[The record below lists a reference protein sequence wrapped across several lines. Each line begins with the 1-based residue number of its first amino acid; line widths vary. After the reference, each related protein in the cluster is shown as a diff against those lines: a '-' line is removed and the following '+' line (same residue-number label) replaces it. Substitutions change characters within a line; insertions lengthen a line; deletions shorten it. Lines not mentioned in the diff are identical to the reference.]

1 MVKKQTR
8 GLAAI
13 MFTDVAGYTA
23 LMQRD
28 EQKARQVRDRHRT
41 VLKDTLGQHGGELL
55 EHYGDGSLT
64 IFASSIEAVR
74 CALEIQKA
82 LSGPLAVPLRIGIH
96 TGDVVREDQGIYG
109 DGVNVASRIQGICTP
124 GEVLISGKIFDDIKN
139 QPRMFTRSLGRVELK
154 NVSRRV
160 AVFAVTE
167 EDDTLS
173 PLRAESTGFS
183 KVGERLADVA
193 SGRRSIAVLPFL
205 NMSADEENE
214 YFSDGIAEEIINS
227 LTRVEGL
234 GVTARTS
241 SFAFK
246 GKGVD
251 VREVGSLLNV
261 GYVLE
266 GSVRRAGGRVRITA
280 QLIDTDTGYHVFSD
294 VYDRVIEDIFDT
306 QDEIARKIT
315 EKLQASLPAADGEP
329 LGRSRTKDPEAYN
342 LYLRGRFFMNQWDA
356 SGVERALDYFE
367 RAVARDPGFAA
378 AYGGLAYAYTFLLSL
393 GHMRTQEGASLFFS
407 LPRKNVA
414 RAREAAARAEELD
427 PGGSEG
433 PAALAGICMFID
445 WDLEAAGV
453 EMRKALARS
462 PGSALLHYDHS
473 FLMRAIADMDGA
485 IAALETATRLDP
497 LSSTYN
503 NALANEYTT
512 AGRFDDAA
520 ELFERTLDMDPD
532 FFPALEGRGWL
543 QLHRG
548 DLSTAIDTFRSLRI
562 AAPESEK
569 ALGSLGFACGLTGH
583 VDDARECLDELR
595 QWQEDGRGVH
605 VSFELA
611 LVHAG
616 LGELDE
622 AFHHLDEG
630 IERRDSSLLFVA
642 TSVRGWGGLREDPRF
657 QDLLRKIGPQ

>member
-55 EHYGDGSLT
+55 EHYGDGSLS
-64 IFASSIEAVR
+64 IFTSAIEAVR

-96 TGDVVREDQGIYG
+96 TGDVVREDQGVYG
-109 DGVNVASRIQGICTP
+109 DGVNVASRIQGMCPP
-124 GEVLISGKIFDDIKN
+124 GEVLISGKVFDDIKN
-139 QPRMFTRSLGRVELK
+139 QPRMFTHSLGRVDLK

-167 EDDTLS
+167 QDETPS
-173 PLRAESTGFS
+173 PLRGESTGL
-183 KVGERLADVA
+183 GQMRERIADA
-193 SGRRSIAVLPFL
+193 APSRKSIAVLPFL

-214 YFSDGIAEEIINS
+214 YFSDGIAEEIINA

-246 GKGVD
+246 DKEDD
-251 VREVGSLLNV
+251 VRQVGALLNV

-315 EKLQASLPAADGEP
+315 EKLRATLPGADGEP

-393 GHMRTQEGASLFFS
+393 GHMSKEEGVG
-407 LPRKNVA
+407 P
-414 RAREAAARAEELD
+414 AREAAARAEELD
-427 PGGSEG
+427 RWGSEG
-433 PAALAGICMFID
+433 LAALAAIRMFSD
-445 WDLEAAGV
+445 WDIEASHAGV
-453 EMRKALARS
+453 RKALARS
-462 PGSALLHYDHS
+462 PGSAQLHYDYS
-473 FLMRAIADMDGA
+473 FVMRAMSDSDGA
-485 IAALETATRLDP
+485 IEALETATRLDP
-497 LSSTYN
+497 LSSPYN

-520 ELFERTLDMDPD
+520 ELFERTLDTDPD

-569 ALGSLGFACGLTGH
+569 ALGSLGFACGLAGH

-630 IERRDSSLLFVA
+630 IERRDSSLLFLK

-657 QDLLRKIGPQ
+657 QDLLRKIGPK